1 MLLYIMYYNIY
12 IYIYIVSNDL
22 DKFDSIH
29 FLLLTHNM
37 LDIYPIKFTLIDK
50 YTMVHFPIMSVKF
63 MIKNYYILIHLVHY

>member
-1 MLLYIMYYNIY
+1 MLLYIMYYN

-63 MIKNYYILIHLVHY
+63 MIKNYYILIQLVHY